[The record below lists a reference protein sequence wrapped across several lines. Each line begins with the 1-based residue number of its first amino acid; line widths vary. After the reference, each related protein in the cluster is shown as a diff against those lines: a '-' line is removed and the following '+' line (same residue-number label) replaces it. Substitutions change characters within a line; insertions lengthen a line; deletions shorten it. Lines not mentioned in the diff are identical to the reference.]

1 MITCDFRL
9 KVFYTAAKELNFTKA
24 ARELC
29 ISQPAVSKNI
39 QELELQIGQG
49 LFVRNGNRLLLTAA
63 GEVLLNSAEQILSAY
78 EKVAY
83 ELELMKGITAGTLN
97 IGASTT
103 ISQYIIPQILASFR
117 KQYTDIDFKLHH
129 GNTLQVENWIAN
141 KQIHIGFIEGL
152 TQEKSLK
159 YTELFK
165 DQIVLV
171 AKSDHSI
178 FKQKEFY
185 IQDIKKQDLILR
197 EHGSG
202 TNAIIMKALYQV
214 GIEPYMLHTQ
224 VHLASSE
231 SIKEYLLYSE
241 SMAFLSIHA
250 IHKEVQEGKL
260 RIIQIQDFDIQR
272 NFFIIHQRGEISG
285 LAELF
290 MKHALR
296 QRAHFIA

>member
-103 ISQYIIPQILASFR
+103 ISQYIIPQIF
-117 KQYTDIDFKLHH
+117 
-129 GNTLQVENWIAN
+129 
-141 KQIHIGFIEGL
+141 
-152 TQEKSLK
+152 
-159 YTELFK
+159 
-165 DQIVLV
+165 
-171 AKSDHSI
+171 
-178 FKQKEFY
+178 
-185 IQDIKKQDLILR
+185 
-197 EHGSG
+197 
-202 TNAIIMKALYQV
+202 
-214 GIEPYMLHTQ
+214 
-224 VHLASSE
+224 
-231 SIKEYLLYSE
+231 
-241 SMAFLSIHA
+241 
-250 IHKEVQEGKL
+250 
-260 RIIQIQDFDIQR
+260 
-272 NFFIIHQRGEISG
+272 
-285 LAELF
+285 
-290 MKHALR
+290 
-296 QRAHFIA
+296 